1 MGCVTKHDELMNVL
15 AEETLLPLAAVGE
28 RLGVPV
34 TKVGDLLKEH
44 KLVALKVDGRKVVPE
59 ALLDDGLELNKFV
72 ASAISVLVDGGYDD
86 EEILTYFFT
95 PDDSL
100 PGRPVDALHGHGARE
115 VIRRAQAMAF

>member
-1 MGCVTKHDELMNVL
+1 MNVL